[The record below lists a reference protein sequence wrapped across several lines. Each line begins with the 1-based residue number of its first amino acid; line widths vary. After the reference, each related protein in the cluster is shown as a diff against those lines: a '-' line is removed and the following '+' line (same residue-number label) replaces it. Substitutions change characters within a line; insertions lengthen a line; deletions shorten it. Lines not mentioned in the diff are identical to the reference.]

1 MAVENPT
8 PLRGLRVVEL
18 TDGVAGALT
27 GELLALLGADVVKVE
42 PPAGGRE
49 RTLPDG
55 RTNPRFLVAN
65 LGKRSVVADGATPA
79 GRAAV
84 VRLIQEAD
92 VLVDNLEQDLPSRY
106 GLHAADVAERYPTL
120 IHLSIIGFDPDLP
133 FADVPP
139 TEAVLQCLSGIAS
152 ITGEPDRPPQR
163 VGPDAA
169 FQATALYGA
178 IGVLAAVLQRARTGR
193 GQRLELSMLDA
204 AINLSRTHFSR
215 STESG
220 RFHERP
226 GNRQPAAQAEPTGV
240 FPAAGGGRDD
250 FVFAHASPEH
260 LWRRLLRLIEREDL
274 LDDPRFADGPTRLRH
289 RDETHRVVDDWTAR
303 HAPDEILQA
312 WGPAG
317 IPVGTTMTT
326 QDLLD
331 DPTLVANGQFADV
344 DAPDWGVVRVP
355 TLPYAFGDRGVP
367 VPSPAPRLGQH
378 TTDTTARPWSSPR
391 LPIPAPAAPDGLPAL
406 AGIRVLDFTQALAG
420 PTATQVLAL
429 LGADVV
435 RIQRPGAPSLGIER
449 PWLKLQQLSMNKKS
463 VLLDLKSPEGQ
474 AAVRGLVP
482 LFDVVMENFAPGTMA
497 RLGFDWPDLVALNP
511 SVVFGQIKG
520 FGPGSPFSDFLAFDN
535 IAEAMGTACSLT
547 GDADGEPMLPGP
559 HLGDIGTGLAAALG
573 VLAMLCARLSTGT
586 GGRIAASMQGTVAT
600 IFSRLAFAENVRTGA
615 APTRNGFGDLGAQL
629 APADVFP
636 CAGGGPN
643 DHCYVSAADEPQWRA
658 LVAAMG
664 RPDLAVDDRFASP
677 AARWAHRAELATE
690 IARWTVGFD
699 KHTLMRRLTEA
710 GVTAAAV
717 LDTAELI
724 DDPVLRRRG
733 VFAPVPH
740 PDRGVVFH
748 VHWPIRMPDSFVP
761 MRPAPRLGEHSTEV
775 LAAVGG

>member
-1 MAVENPT
+1 MTQENTT

-18 TDGVAGALT
+18 TEGIAGALT

-42 PPAGGRE
+42 RPAGDRD
-49 RTLPDG
+49 RSLPDG
-55 RTNPRFLVAN
+55 RTSPRFVLAN
-65 LGKRSVVADGATPA
+65 LGKRSVVADDATPD

-84 VRLIQEAD
+84 AHLLRDAD
-92 VLVDNLEQDLPSRY
+92 VLVDNLEPDGPARY
-106 GLHAADVAERYPTL
+106 GLRHADLAERHPAL
-120 IHLSIIGFDPDLP
+120 IQLSIIGFDPDLP

-178 IGVLAAVLQRARTGR
+178 IGVLAAVVQRARTGR

-274 LDDPRFADGPTRLRH
+274 RDDPRFADGPTRLRH

-303 HAPDEILQA
+303 RTPAEILEA
-312 WGPAG
+312 WGTAG
-317 IPVGTTMTT
+317 IPVGSTLTT

-344 DAPDWGVVRVP
+344 DSPDGGVARVP

-367 VPSPAPRLGQH
+367 APSPAPRLGQH
-378 TTDTTARPWSSPR
+378 TAEAARQPWSSPP
-391 LPIPAPAAPDGLPAL
+391 LPVPATAASDGLPAL
-406 AGIRVLDFTQALAG
+406 AGVRVLDFTQALAG

-463 VLLDLKSPEGQ
+463 VLVDLKSDEGR
-474 AAVRGLVP
+474 AAVRDLVP

-497 RLGFDWPDLVALNP
+497 RLGFDWPELVALNP

-520 FGPGSPFSDFLAFDN
+520 FGPGSPYSDFLAFDN
-535 IAEAMGTACSLT
+535 IAEAMGAACSLT

-559 HLGDIGTGLAAALG
+559 HLGDIGTGLATALG
-573 VLAMLCARLSTGT
+573 VLAMLCARLSTGA

-600 IFSRLAFAENVRTGA
+600 IFSRLAFAENMLTGA
-615 APTRNGFGDLGAQL
+615 APTRNGFGDLGAEV

-643 DHCYVSAADEPQWRA
+643 DHCYLSATTESQWRA
-658 LVAAMG
+658 LLAAMG
-664 RPDLAVDDRFASP
+664 RPDLGADERFAT
-677 AARWAHRAELATE
+677 AASRWAHRGELAAE
-690 IARWTVGFD
+690 VARWTVGLD
-699 KHTLMRRLTEA
+699 KHALMRRLTDA
-710 GVTAAAV
+710 GVPAAAV

-724 DDPVLRRRG
+724 GDPVLRRRG

-740 PDRGVVFH
+740 PEQGEVFH
-748 VHWPIRMPDSFVP
+748 VHWPIRMADSFVP
-761 MRPAPRLGEHSTEV
+761 MQPAPQLGEHSAEV